1 MPILL
6 TTAFD
11 PGDLDPGKSYTHVKI
26 VHLEHDVG
34 GGSIR
39 MICKRGYLD
48 GGDFVPGA
56 VSPTMVHQVQD
67 QPSLE
72 PPGTDYTS
80 LVSETVVSGDVGG
93 LVYDV
98 NAQHLYQY
106 LLDQGAYA
114 GTIA

>member
-26 VHLEHDVG
+26 VHLEHDVEG
-34 GGSIR
+34 QAIR
-39 MICKRGYLD
+39 LICKRGYLA
-48 GGDFVPGA
+48 GGVFVVGG
-56 VSPTMVHQVQD
+56 VSPVMVHQIQD

-80 LVSETVVSGDVGG
+80 LVAETVVSGDVGE

-98 NAQHLYQY
+98 NAQHLYQH
-106 LLDQGAYA
+106 LLTKGEYV